1 MKSLL
6 KHLSPFAPDQ
16 SGAVS
21 ALFEFGGLIVICDAG
36 GCTGNICGFDEPRW
50 FTRPG
55 AVFSA
60 GLRDMDAI
68 LGRDD
73 KLVAKLQ
80 AAMEDSDLAFSAIIG
95 TPVPAIIATDFQAL
109 KRMAEKRTGRPAITV
124 ATTGTHHYDR
134 GASAA
139 WVELFRTFASE
150 HVPVES
156 GTVGVLGASPL
167 DFSCVNAGTHLA
179 CALENEGFRKV
190 WCYGMGA
197 GLDRVR
203 TASAAEQNIVV
214 SPAGLAAAKHLEKTF
229 GTPYE
234 VRCPWLRLP
243 ARTLDAL
250 PRIAGRNIL
259 VVHQQFAANAVR
271 EQILSIHPGARATVA
286 SWFLME
292 PEFMREGDFP
302 IASEEAFVEAVESGG
317 YDVIVCDERLRT
329 ALPRSMRDGIFDF
342 PHFAVSG
349 RLIEEV

>member
-6 KHLSPFAPDQ
+6 KLRSPFAPDQ

-80 AAMEDSDLAFSAIIG
+80 AAMQDSDLAFSAIVG

-109 KRMAEKRTGRPAITV
+109 KRMTEKRTGRPAITV

-139 WVELFRTFASE
+139 WTELFKTFATE
-150 HVPVES
+150 HVPVEP

-167 DFSCVNAGTHLA
+167 DFSCVNAGTHLSR
-179 CALENEGFRKV
+179 ALEKEGWRTV
-190 WCYGMGA
+190 RCYGMGA
-197 GLDRVR
+197 GLDSVR
-203 TASAAEQNIVV
+203 TASAAERNIVV
-214 SPAGLAAAKHLEKTF
+214 SPAGLAAAKYLNATF

-234 VRCPWLRLP
+234 VRCPWIP

-271 EQILSIHPGARATVA
+271 EQILSLHPGARVTVA
-286 SWFLME
+286 SWFMTE
-292 PEFMREGDFP
+292 PDFMREGDFQIP
-302 IASEEAFVEAVESGG
+302 GEEAFIGAVTSGG
-317 YDVIVCDERLRT
+317 YDAIVCDERLRT
-329 ALPRSMRDGIFDF
+329 ALPRDFRDRIVDF

-349 RLIEEV
+349 RLIEED

>member
-95 TPVPAIIATDFQAL
+95 TPVPAIIATDFLAL

-139 WVELFRTFASE
+139 WVELFKTFATE
-150 HVPVES
+150 RVPVKS

-167 DFSCVNAGTHLA
+167 DFSCVNAGTHLVR
-179 CALENEGFRKV
+179 ALENEGWRNV
-190 WCYGMGA
+190 RCYGMGA
-197 GLDRVR
+197 GLDCVR
-203 TASAAEQNIVV
+203 TASSVERNLVV
-214 SPAGLAAAKHLEKTF
+214 SPAGLAAAKYLEKTF

-250 PRIAGRNIL
+250 PRIAGSNVLI
-259 VVHQQFAANAVR
+259 VHQQFAANAIR
-271 EQILSIHPGARATVA
+271 ECILSIHPGARATVA
-286 SWFLME
+286 SWFMME
-292 PEFMREGDFP
+292 PEYMREGDFP
-302 IASEEAFVEAVESGG
+302 IPSEEAFVEAVESGG
-317 YDVIVCDERLRT
+317 YDAIVCDERLRT